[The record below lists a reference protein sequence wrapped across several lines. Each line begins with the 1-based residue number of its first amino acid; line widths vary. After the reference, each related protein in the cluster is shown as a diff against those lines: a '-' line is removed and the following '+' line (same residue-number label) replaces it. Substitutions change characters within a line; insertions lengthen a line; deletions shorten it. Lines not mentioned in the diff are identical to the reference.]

1 MRAVLSF
8 PRDTFPWTSYLIDL
22 TAEDV
27 DVFAALA
34 PTAVGAVGVMA
45 LPPELEELIPAENVL
60 ARSNTDPITRKTF
73 CLLQLIRQNPP
84 LRWGK
89 ASSTSGNGS

>member
-1 MRAVLSF
+1 MRAALSF
-8 PRDTFPWTSYLIDL
+8 PRDTFPWTSYLNDL

-27 DVFAALA
+27 DILAALA
-34 PTAVGAVGVMA
+34 PTAVGAVVVMA
-45 LPPELEELIPAENVL
+45 LPPELEDLIPAESVL
-60 ARSNTDPITRKTF
+60 ARSNADPTTRKTF

-89 ASSTSGNGS
+89 PSSTSGNGS